1 MRKYKDAQS
10 WFFLKYGSLRDV
22 LNGLLKSEYHAND
35 PLHAYVYV
43 LCLSPT
49 ELYISDHI

>member
-1 MRKYKDAQS
+1 MRT
-10 WFFLKYGSLRDV
+10 LKIIRQLQ
-22 LNGLLKSEYHAND
+22 LKSEYHPND
-35 PLHAYVYV
+35 PLRAYVYV

>member
-1 MRKYKDAQS
+1 MGKI
-10 WFFLKYGSLRDV
+10 FLESA
-22 LNGLLKSEYHAND
+22 YHAND

-49 ELYISDHI
+49 ELYIHVLKHLLLG